1 MKQSSQC
8 NFLTHSGFLEEAITE
23 KNSSISNYMFEMHD
37 LASLEQN
44 CQIENDVPTQLRHFG
59 IIWIKNGSG
68 SIKVDLEKYTINN
81 NMLVC
86 LSPGQLLLFSNCYNL
101 DGYFM
106 SFSSEFLLMAEGQ
119 TTGSFIDILFER
131 RNLPLINPDEEM
143 QSEMEVVVN
152 MMNKEFRN
160 YGLLRLQILKGLL
173 KIFIVYLSS
182 KVELKEQEKLC
193 DRDSEMVRKFLT
205 LVKKH
210 FLTKKMVADYADE
223 LSVSPNYLNRIV
235 KKISG
240 FTASYHIQQCIVMEA
255 KRQAIYSTLSMKEVA
270 YFLGFNDYAH
280 FSKFFKN
287 NSGMNFTCFKN
298 QVNQRA

>member
-1 MKQSSQC
+1 MKQSSQY
-8 NFLTHSGFLEEAITE
+8 NFLPHPGFPEEAITE
-23 KNSSISNYMFEMHD
+23 KNNSVSNYMFEVNT
-37 LASLEQN
+37 LTCLVQN
-44 CQIENDVPTQLRHFG
+44 CQIENDVPKQLRHFG
-59 IIWIKNGSG
+59 IIWITKGSG
-68 SIKVDLEKYTINN
+68 SIKVDLEKYTINH

-86 LSPGQLLLFSNCYNL
+86 LSPGQLLLFTNCDNL
-101 DGYFM
+101 DGYFI
-106 SFSSEFLLMAEGQ
+106 SFSAEFLLMAEGQ
-119 TTGSFIDILFER
+119 TTGSFIDTLFEK
-131 RNLPLINPDEEM
+131 RNLSVISPDEEM
-143 QSEMEVVVN
+143 QNEMEVVVN

-182 KVELKEQEKLC
+182 KIEVKEQGHLY